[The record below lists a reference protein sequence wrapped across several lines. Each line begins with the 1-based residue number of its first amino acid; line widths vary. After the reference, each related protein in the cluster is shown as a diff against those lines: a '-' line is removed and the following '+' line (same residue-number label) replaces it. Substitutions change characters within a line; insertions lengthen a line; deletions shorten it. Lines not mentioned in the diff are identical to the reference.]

1 MKKAMK
7 QSTQVLILNIASIV
21 AIVLMVF
28 LVFLYSSTNTKIDS
42 ANSDRFELT
51 YNANRFMNGSAY
63 LTNEVRAYAATGRQE
78 HYDNYWNEINNLKNR
93 DIGVAALKDIGITS
107 AEQELI
113 DEMSALS
120 NTLVPL
126 EEASMEDVAAGREQ
140 EAIEYVYGN
149 EYSDSIAKINT
160 LKTQFL
166 ETLDE
171 RAQSEV
177 NRLIKISY
185 IIRFLLYFALFVVVV
200 LQLLNSYFV
209 RKKLIHPIISVE
221 TEMKEISQGN
231 LSAEFALESDTSEIG
246 MLADAIHSTKREL
259 KKYIGDISDKLSE
272 MAAGN
277 MNLTIDLDYQ
287 GEFLPIQDALRQILE
302 SLNRSLSNIDMA
314 SVQVSSG
321 AEQVASGA
329 QALSQ
334 GATQQAASVEE
345 LTSSI
350 RELSEKLDGMAQN
363 AVTASECSMQASS
376 KLDVGNQKMSELTEA
391 IGNIAQASSQISGI
405 IKTIE
410 DIAFQTNIL
419 ALNAAVEA
427 ARAGSA
433 GKGFAVVAD
442 EVRNLAAKSS
452 DAAKDTTT
460 LIENTLRLID
470 QGATL
475 TDATTNALSEVVSG
489 AAQSTQLVDEI
500 AIVSKQQS
508 DDLRYVMEGIE
519 QISNV
524 VQTNAATAQESA
536 ASAEELS
543 GQADTLKESVKYFRL
558 RP

>member
-7 QSTQVLILNIASIV
+7 QSTLVLILNAASIA
-21 AIVLMVF
+21 AIVIMVF
-28 LVFLYSSTNTKIDS
+28 LLFFYSSTNSKIDS

-63 LTNEVRAYAATGRQE
+63 LTNEVRAYAATGKQK

-93 DIGVAALKDIGITS
+93 DLGVAALKEIGITS
-107 AEQELI
+107 AEQEMI
-113 DEMSALS
+113 EEMSALS

-126 EEASMEDVAAGREQ
+126 EEAAMEDVAAGRED
-140 EAIEYVYGN
+140 EAIAYVYGD
-149 EYSDSIAKINT
+149 EYSESIEKINA
-160 LKTQFL
+160 LKSSFL
-166 ETLDE
+166 ETLDK
-171 RAQSEV
+171 RAVTEV
-177 NRLIKISY
+177 DRLMGISKVL
-185 IIRFLLYFALFVVVV
+185 RFLLYFSLFAVVI
-200 LQLLNSYFV
+200 LQLLTSYFV
-209 RKKLIHPIISVE
+209 RKKLIHPIIHIE
-221 TEMKEISQGN
+221 DEMKEISQGN
-231 LSAEFALESDTSEIG
+231 LSAEFKLESDTSEIG
-246 MLADAIHSTKREL
+246 MLADAIHTTKREL
-259 KKYIGDISDKLSE
+259 KKYIGDITDKLEE

-277 MNLTIDLDYQ
+277 MNLIIGENYR
-287 GEFLPIQDALRQILE
+287 GEFLPIQDALRQILD
-302 SLNRSLSNIDMA
+302 SLNQSLSNINMA
-314 SVQVSSG
+314 SGQVATG
-321 AEQVASGA
+321 AGQVASGA

-350 RELSEKLDGMAQN
+350 RELSEKLDTMAEN
-363 AVTASECSMQASS
+363 AVNASECSMQASG
-376 KLDVGNQKMSELTEA
+376 KLDIGNQKMAELTEA
-391 IGNIAQASSQISGI
+391 IGNIAQESSQISGI

-427 ARAGSA
+427 ARAGTA

-460 LIENTLRLID
+460 LIENTLRLIE

-475 TDATTNALSEVVSG
+475 TDATTSALAEVVSG
-489 AAQSTQLVDEI
+489 AAQSTHLVDEI
-500 AIVSKQQS
+500 AVVSKQQS

-524 VQTNAATAQESA
+524 VQTNAATAEESA

-543 GQADTLKESVKYFRL
+543 GQADTLKESVKYFQL